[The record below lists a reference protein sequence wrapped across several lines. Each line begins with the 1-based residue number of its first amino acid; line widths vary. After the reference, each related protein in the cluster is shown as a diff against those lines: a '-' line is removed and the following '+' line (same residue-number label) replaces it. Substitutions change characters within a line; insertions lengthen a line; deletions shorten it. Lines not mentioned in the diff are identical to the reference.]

1 MRSVHSVVKWIE
13 HRSPNHSNR
22 FDHRLHRYEPD
33 KKTDQL
39 GGARFVV
46 PGLRIGILTTEFTE
60 CTEWGDSS
68 SRSFRTVLTT
78 DYTDS
83 TDTSRVEKRKARNP
97 VTLACVFYP
106 VFICVICG

>member
-1 MRSVHSVVKWIE
+1 ME
-13 HRSPNHSNR
+13 TN
-22 FDHRLHRYEPD
+22 
-33 KKTDQL
+33 QM

-60 CTEWGDSS
+60 CTEWVGSS

-83 TDTSRVEKRKARNP
+83 TDTSRVEERKARNP
-97 VTLACVFYP
+97 VALVL
-106 VFICVICG
+106 V

>member
-1 MRSVHSVVKWIE
+1 MYSVQSVVEWIE
-13 HRSPNHSNR
+13 PLSSNLR
-22 FDHRLHRYEPD
+22 TGFDHRLHGYEPD
-33 KKTDQL
+33 KKTKQL

-46 PGLRIGILTTEFTE
+46 PGLWIGILTTECTE

-83 TDTSRVEKRKARNP
+83 TDTSRVEERKARNP
-97 VTLACVFYP
+97 VALALV
-106 VFICVICG
+106 